1 VDESTPQTGSK
12 SKIPYVKTKYLAELL
27 VRAAGERG
35 LDTVIVNPAH
45 IVGRYDRHNWARLI
59 VMAATGRLPGVPPG
73 SGSFAHAE
81 AVADALIGAVERGRS
96 GENYLLGGADASFLE
111 LVAEV
116 CRLTGRRAPRR
127 TTPAPLLRLA
137 GWLGALQGMI
147 TGREPMVT
155 PEG

>member
-1 VDESTPQTGSK
+1 
-12 SKIPYVKTKYLAELL
+12 
-27 VRAAGERG
+27 
-35 LDTVIVNPAH
+35 
-45 IVGRYDRHNWARLI
+45 
-59 VMAATGRLPGVPPG
+59 
-73 SGSFAHAE
+73 
-81 AVADALIGAVERGRS
+81 VADALIGAVERGRS

-155 PEG
+155 PEGVEMALLHARIVSTKAERELGYRPSPLSVMVEDCVRWLKTEGLIP